1 MIDVEINLYDAHD
14 REEPLQTVEA
24 SYEELAKMRIDEIV
38 GRCKTEFAPCLRESE
53 MVLTIE
59 ERGRVSLNRQWAPLP
74 IEGYEHQEQELVHH
88 LRELLREWR
97 A

>member
-1 MIDVEINLYDAHD
+1 MTDVEIKLYDAYD

-24 SYEELAKMRIDEIV
+24 SYEELAKMRTDEIV
-38 GRCKTEFAPCLRESE
+38 GRCKTGFVLSLRESE
-53 MVLTIE
+53 MVLSLE
-59 ERGRVSLNRQWAPLP
+59 ERGHETLHRQWAPLP
-74 IEGYEHQEQELVHH
+74 IEGDDHQEQELQMH